1 MLGDDILKN
10 SPEPKKRQE
19 IDTQSVNTSS
29 AMVEKKIEEE
39 IQEEIKLA
47 QEKLQKNK
55 RNPNEDLV
63 EDFESISSGKNSF
76 TKNSNGS
83 SSQERSQRTIEE
95 DQIVDEIGE
104 DEDLKLID
112 EEIMNSQVGKQDARK
127 LKDLIGKMD
136 EALGEGQG
144 KEQIVEAKK
153 TIDSSNKFSSS
164 SKVIVS
170 KYNKSSSKT
179 NLHDNINKNQS
190 NSIFGG
196 HTSQQMPVEPKYKRE
211 SHEVGTNLGVSSNE
225 QAPEQVDEIDEFIQ
239 KHLEDDEEE
248 NEHHEKLTAKAK
260 AMLGENSMKEQDEKE
275 SQDMLEESLS
285 DSEVSG
291 SFDSEQLTPKQSLLN
306 GLIRLGDPKTKK
318 YSLTEREHFVFDLEN
333 ILKVLTFKETVAYI
347 FPVLDVY
354 AAEQEYLKIE
364 LFRQIPNVF
373 KKLMKSPARPSDQD
387 SLDLLTVNIFPL
399 ISQIL
404 MTSEDQVQTEGVKAL
419 HQISVDYLP
428 RDEATFL
435 VFNVVQLLIK
445 KSDQIENA
453 KIAVLMLI
461 EKFAESDFFEKK
473 ECMNFL
479 ENSMDSFLDGA
490 LFKIKKQILPCL
502 LATAKHID
510 YMTFQQKVIGTYQKF
525 ARDPIWGVRRVA
537 IEFMPE
543 VIKKLKPNETDRI
556 CKCLDALKL
565 AISDESKWVKN

>member
-1 MLGDDILKN
+1 
-10 SPEPKKRQE
+10 
-19 IDTQSVNTSS
+19 
-29 AMVEKKIEEE
+29 
-39 IQEEIKLA
+39 
-47 QEKLQKNK
+47 
-55 RNPNEDLV
+55 
-63 EDFESISSGKNSF
+63 
-76 TKNSNGS
+76 
-83 SSQERSQRTIEE
+83 
-95 DQIVDEIGE
+95 
-104 DEDLKLID
+104 
-112 EEIMNSQVGKQDARK
+112 
-127 LKDLIGKMD
+127 
-136 EALGEGQG
+136 
-144 KEQIVEAKK
+144 
-153 TIDSSNKFSSS
+153 
-164 SKVIVS
+164 
-170 KYNKSSSKT
+170 
-179 NLHDNINKNQS
+179 
-190 NSIFGG
+190 
-196 HTSQQMPVEPKYKRE
+196 MPVEPKYKRE

-404 MTSEDQVQTEGVKAL
+404 MTSED
-419 HQISVDYLP
+419 
-428 RDEATFL
+428 
-435 VFNVVQLLIK
+435 
-445 KSDQIENA
+445 
-453 KIAVLMLI
+453 
-461 EKFAESDFFEKK
+461 
-473 ECMNFL
+473 
-479 ENSMDSFLDGA
+479 
-490 LFKIKKQILPCL
+490 
-502 LATAKHID
+502 
-510 YMTFQQKVIGTYQKF
+510 
-525 ARDPIWGVRRVA
+525 
-537 IEFMPE
+537 
-543 VIKKLKPNETDRI
+543 
-556 CKCLDALKL
+556 
-565 AISDESKWVKN
+565 